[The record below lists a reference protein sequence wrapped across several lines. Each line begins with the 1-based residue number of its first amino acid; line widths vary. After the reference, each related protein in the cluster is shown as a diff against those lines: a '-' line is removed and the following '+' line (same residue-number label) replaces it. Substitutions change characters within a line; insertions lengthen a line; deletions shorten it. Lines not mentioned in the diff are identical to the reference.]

1 MPWIFMTSNI
11 ITSIMLFTQ
20 AIIILHVA
28 RENFIVFAGEHSKSN
43 ISKALEKEKHGLKSK
58 NNMQQKKNDGTESGD
73 LDPNQ
78 DNGDS
83 DGQSAI

>member
-1 MPWIFMTSNI
+1 MASNI

-58 NNMQQKKNDGTESGD
+58 NNM
-73 LDPNQ
+73 
-78 DNGDS
+78 
-83 DGQSAI
+83 